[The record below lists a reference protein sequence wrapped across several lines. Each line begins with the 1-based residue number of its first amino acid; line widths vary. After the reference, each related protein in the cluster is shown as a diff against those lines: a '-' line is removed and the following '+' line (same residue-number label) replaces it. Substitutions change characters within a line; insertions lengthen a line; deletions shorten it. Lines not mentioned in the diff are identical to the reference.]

1 MIDFFVIRV
10 GFEVYKEQGE
20 RYVCSLLFDVVYIQD
35 GVSVLFNCCLY
46 VGHIS

>member
-20 RYVCSLLFDVVYIQD
+20 RYVCSLLFDVYVQD
-35 GVSVLFNCCLY
+35 GVPVLFNCCFY
-46 VGHIS
+46 VSHIS